1 MRSRTSAS
9 APQLHQSGDGGTE
22 NDAESYDSDFENG
35 EGPSADTRGDTM
47 EDAAAK
53 ALAQASKKSAQPNKR
68 RVRFRRRCRQIRKL
82 WQEMQIPNRDRRY
95 FSKQFMA
102 EFTERNVIF
111 VNEQLQLMVDH
122 RGNSPSLEPGTAA
135 PGSNQA
141 VVCSCKGGSC
151 CSVWEGVK
159 TSARWLQSA
168 KWGRNVK

>member
-82 WQEMQIPNRDRRY
+82 WQETDSKQGWRY

-102 EFTERNVIF
+102 EFTK
-111 VNEQLQLMVDH
+111 
-122 RGNSPSLEPGTAA
+122 GT
-135 PGSNQA
+135 SY
-141 VVCSCKGGSC
+141 
-151 CSVWEGVK
+151 
-159 TSARWLQSA
+159 L
-168 KWGRNVK
+168 